1 MRNLLL
7 YLTLSITL
15 ASCGG
20 LDLPKVE
27 ESKLNID
34 KYTIQY
40 VELKK
45 QIALKVGDKKQKED
59 VAIQIKTSVI
69 NNLMDKFANASDS
82 DVKMNFL
89 QTNEIYSESKST
101 LGINYKNYV
110 NLEKGLLD
118 LNLKKVRLE
127 SNDNN
132 KIIGLLE
139 LEGKGKVKVNGKY
152 LAVPVSAEPD
162 IVLYLN
168 DQFNFEAKS
177 INGKMFLAPEKK
189 NVLLKTKISIKL
201 LEWSIPYYKEIPLE
215 VAELIKPLELP
226 LASQS
231 EILFPMPAK
240 KFGDSKVEFVPLG
253 IELNNTSLSSTK
265 DYLKINTNLNFK
277 AKQQ

>member
-1 MRNLLL
+1 MKNLFLFL
-7 YLTLSITL
+7 ALAITL

-40 VELKK
+40 IELKK

-59 VAIQIKTSVI
+59 VSILVKTTVI
-69 NNLMDKFANASDS
+69 NNLMDKFANASTS

-89 QTNEIYSESKST
+89 QTSEIFAENKST
-101 LGINYKNYV
+101 LGINYRNYV
-110 NLEKGLLD
+110 NLENGIMD
-118 LNLKKVRLE
+118 LNLKKIRLE

-152 LAVPVSAEPD
+152 FAVPVSAEPE
-162 IVLYLN
+162 VALYLN
-168 DQFNFEAKS
+168 DQFNFEAKN
-177 INGKMFLAPEKK
+177 INGRMFLAPEKK
-189 NVLLKTKISIKL
+189 NILLKTKISMKL
-201 LEWSIPYYKEIPLE
+201 LEWSVPYYKEIPLD
-215 VAELIKPLELP
+215 VAEIIKPLELP
-226 LASQS
+226 MASQS

-240 KFGDSKVEFVPLG
+240 QFGDSKLEFVPLG
-253 IELNNTSLSSTK
+253 IELNNTSLSTSK
-265 DYLKINTNLNFK
+265 DYLKINTNVNFK

>member
-1 MRNLLL
+1 MRNLI
-7 YLTLSITL
+7 LSISLAISL

-27 ESKLNID
+27 ESRQNID

-45 QIALKVGDKKQKED
+45 QIALKVGDKKQNED
-59 VAIQIKTSVI
+59 VSILIKTSVI
-69 NNLMDKFANASDS
+69 NNMMDKFANSSDS

-89 QTNEIYSESKST
+89 QTNEIFAEDKST
-101 LGINYKNYV
+101 LGISYRNYV
-110 NLEKGLLD
+110 NLENGVMD

-132 KIIGLLE
+132 RIIGLLE
-139 LEGKGKVKVNGKY
+139 LEGKGKVKVKGRY
-152 LAVPVSAEPD
+152 LSVPVSAEPE
-162 IVLYLN
+162 VMLYLN

-201 LEWSIPYYKEIPLE
+201 LEWAIPYYKEIPLN
-215 VAELIKPLELP
+215 VAEMIKPLELP

-240 KFGDSKVEFVPLG
+240 QFGDSKVDFVPLG

-265 DYLKINTNLNFK
+265 DYLKINTNVNFK
-277 AKQQ
+277 SKQQ